1 MAINIVCVGKIKEKF
16 YRDALSEYIKRLG
29 RVTKVN
35 VVEVDEELLEGNNID
50 KVITREGERI
60 LAKVK
65 GYMVLMDIGGELV
78 TSEDIARG
86 IKDTLVH
93 ESNITF
99 VIGGSYG
106 DFCFDGDIGQRVE
119 PFIFRLHSSFG
130 SYADS
135 AVRIGRSHD
144 IRHFLFVCLHNGQ
157 SHISRHDGRSTLVNG
172 LAIGGTVPSG
182 IFVVGEAVDQ
192 FLFGSRISSLTAGKG
207 RSYTEPSSGS
217 FSLVGSAL
225 HVAFAVELMV
235 KVLSV

>member
-29 RVTKVN
+29 RFTKVN
-35 VVEVDEELLEGNNID
+35 VIEADEELLEGNNID

-106 DFCFDGDIGQRVE
+106 V
-119 PFIFRLHSSFG
+119 S
-130 SYADS
+130 S
-135 AVRIGRSHD
+135 AVRTAA
-144 IRHFLFVCLHNGQ
+144 NK
-157 SHISRHDGRSTLVNG
+157 
-172 LAIGGTVPSG
+172 
-182 IFVVGEAVDQ
+182 
-192 FLFGSRISSLTAGKG
+192 RISFG
-207 RSYTEPSSGS
+207 RITYPHQMIRVVVAEQIYRAFMINSGS
-217 FSLVGSAL
+217 TY
-225 HVAFAVELMV
+225 H
-235 KVLSV
+235 K